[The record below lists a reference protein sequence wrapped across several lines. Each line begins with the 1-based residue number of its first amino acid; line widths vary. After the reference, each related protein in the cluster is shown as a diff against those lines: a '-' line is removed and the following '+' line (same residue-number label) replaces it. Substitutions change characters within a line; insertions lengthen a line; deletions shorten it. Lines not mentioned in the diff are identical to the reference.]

1 MRERADVATRTSID
15 EGLSVI
21 NEAQSRFTVANLRLV
36 TFIAHKYRYSKLDL
50 LDLIQEGNLGL
61 MRAVT
66 KFDYQKGFKFST
78 YASWWIRQT
87 IMRAISDQSRTI
99 RLPVHLVEKVN
110 KIARAQRE
118 LDSDLRSAS
127 DLGAIAVR
135 AELPLPKVEKWAKL
149 IPEPLAIDAL
159 MEAEMDED
167 SDVPSLEDAHSLRF
181 AEMVEEA
188 SIHDRIQLVLALLG
202 PREERV
208 LRLRFGFDGGEEWT
222 LEEVGRLLNLTR
234 ERIRQIESKA
244 LKTLRRLSN
253 RAIFSG
259 IGDL

>member
-1 MRERADVATRTSID
+1 
-15 EGLSVI
+15 
-21 NEAQSRFTVANLRLV
+21 
-36 TFIAHKYRYSKLDL
+36 
-50 LDLIQEGNLGL
+50 
-61 MRAVT
+61 
-66 KFDYQKGFKFST
+66 
-78 YASWWIRQT
+78 
-87 IMRAISDQSRTI
+87 
-99 RLPVHLVEKVN
+99 
-110 KIARAQRE
+110 
-118 LDSDLRSAS
+118 
-127 DLGAIAVR
+127 
-135 AELPLPKVEKWAKL
+135 VEKWAKL
-149 IPEPLAIDAL
+149 IPEPIAIDAL

-167 SDVPSLEDAHSLRF
+167 SDVPSLEDAHSLHF

-188 SIHDRIQLVLALLG
+188 SVHDRIQLVLALLG